1 MNRRWLAYFGIALL
15 AWCVAGTPQ
24 PTTAGELDWR
34 LVPEGWRWILHLD
47 VDRLRESPAAG
58 QILAKFWERF
68 PERNEIQAMASLAEA
83 DIENGLRAVAFLGRS
98 FDAKKGLILVQL
110 RVNQA
115 RLVDFVATNPQ
126 YGKETVDGIVIHR
139 WYDAGEKT
147 FLSGAFLPGDWIVVG
162 RDSETV
168 RALVEH
174 FPKQPQ
180 SARSDPFYAVREGT
194 YLQIHANTMDELSIP
209 FVSPLLRRSR
219 RLTAAVGEHR
229 GQAFIQATF
238 EVEGAETALNVRD
251 AITGLIAIG
260 KLHYADEPRYVAL
273 LDHAKVF
280 ASENKTTFIWSAPG
294 EDILTVAEKV
304 LPWLRKR

>member
-1 MNRRWLAYFGIALL
+1 MNTRWLAYFGIVLL
-15 AWCVAGTPQ
+15 AWPVAGILH

-58 QILAKFWERF
+58 HLFAKFWERF

-83 DIENGLRAVAFLGRS
+83 DIENSLHAVAFLGRS
-98 FDAKKGLILVQL
+98 FDPKKGLILVQL
-110 RVNQA
+110 KVNQE
-115 RLVDFVATNPQ
+115 RLVNFVASNPQ
-126 YGKETVDGIVIHR
+126 YSRETAGGIVIHR

-147 FLSGAFLPGDWIVVG
+147 YLSGGFLPGDWIVVG

-168 RALVEH
+168 HALLEN
-174 FPKQPQ
+174 FQKKPQ
-180 SARSDPFYAVREGT
+180 STPCDPFYAVREGT

-209 FVSPLLRRSR
+209 FASPLLRRSR

-238 EVEGAETALNVRD
+238 ELEGAETALNVRD

-280 ASENKTTFIWSAPG
+280 ASENKTTFVWSAPG
-294 EDILTVAEKV
+294 EDILTVAERV
-304 LPWLRKR
+304 LPWLKKK